1 MSIRNNILFILT
13 VFFICT
19 FTRISHAQEHMNFKY
34 LTIENGLSQSTAQLY
49 IKIAEDIYG
58 LERMKA

>member
-1 MSIRNNILFILT
+1 MVYLGGEVSIRNNILFILT

-34 LTIENGLSQSTAQLY
+34 LTIENGL
-49 IKIAEDIYG
+49 
-58 LERMKA
+58 